1 MPRKKQEEIQNPKQL
16 KVTLVKSTIAV
27 KPAIRKTVEA
37 MGLKKINTSVVL
49 PDNEAVRGMVFK
61 VKHLVT
67 VDEI

>member
-1 MPRKKQEEIQNPKQL
+1 MSEQKQL

-27 KPAIRKTVEA
+27 KPALKKTVEA
-37 MGLKKINTSVVL
+37 MGLRRPGNVVVL

-67 VDEI
+67 VDEN

>member
-1 MPRKKQEEIQNPKQL
+1 MPRKKQEEIQQPKQL

-27 KPAIRKTVEA
+27 KPALRKTVEA